1 VTPETLPRHELV
13 GLPVRVAD
21 AASDAYV
28 GVAGRVAGE
37 SMRTLTVRTPSGD
50 ARVPKRGTT
59 FEFEL
64 VAESDRTVSTD
75 ECGGARTP
83 PHTDECGGG
92 QTPPH
97 TDECGGGQTP
107 PHTDEAAERW
117 NASGSTSEL
126 GSDTAGVRPRQS
138 GPSDGDA
145 ATGVASASQRG
156 ECDGAGYLTVDGT
169 RLLSRPAERTERGVL
184 TWR

>member
-97 TDECGGGQTP
+97 TDE
-107 PHTDEAAERW
+107 AAERW

-156 ECDGAGYLTVDGT
+156 ECEGVGYLTVDGT